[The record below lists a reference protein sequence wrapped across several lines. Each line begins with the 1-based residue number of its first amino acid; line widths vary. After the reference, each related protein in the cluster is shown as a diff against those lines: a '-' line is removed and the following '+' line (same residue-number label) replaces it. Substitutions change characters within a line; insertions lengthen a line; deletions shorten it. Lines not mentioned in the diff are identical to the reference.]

1 MDKKLQKDNPV
12 ENMYSLAADLF
23 PICRS
28 LTGEGV
34 RKTLR
39 ILQGKCE
46 ILEVK
51 EIASGTSVF
60 DWTVPAEWNIREA
73 YIENEN
79 GDRIVDFKDNNLH
92 VVGYSCPIDKWV
104 TLKEMKEY
112 IHTQQDQPD
121 EIPYVTSYYSPRSG
135 FCMSER
141 MKNSLTDGKYHLY
154 IDSEFTKNVMNW
166 GEIVIPGDIEEEI
179 LFSTNICHPS
189 LANNEISGPVVLVF
203 LANWLKGLSNRR
215 YTYRLLFIP
224 ETIGS
229 IAYISKNLTHMQK
242 YIKAGFVVTCVGDNR
257 DYSYVA
263 SPTGDNY
270 ADRIL
275 TQVLKFH
282 APDYKKYSFLAR
294 GSDERQYCAPGIDL
308 PFCTFC
314 RSKFHEYKEYHT
326 SADNMSFISEEGM
339 RGSLEVLQKCIRLLE
354 ADGSYKNTVLCEPE
368 LGKRGLYPTVSQKGN
383 YSSVKIYQNILAY
396 ADGRRD
402 LIDLSELLD
411 IDPSELI
418 KAVSKL
424 AEQKLLRN
432 ER

>member
-1 MDKKLQKDNPV
+1 MDNLNG
-12 ENMYSLAADLF
+12 EMYSLAADLF

-34 RKTLR
+34 RKTLQV
-39 ILQGKCE
+39 LQENCN
-46 ILEVK
+46 ILEVQ
-51 EIASGTSVF
+51 EIASGTPVF
-60 DWTVPAEWNIREA
+60 DWTVPAEWNVREA

-79 GDRIVDFKDNNLH
+79 GTRIVDFKDNNLH

-104 TLKEMKEY
+104 TLEELKEY
-112 IHTQQDQPD
+112 IHTQPDQPD
-121 EIPYVTSYYSPRSG
+121 VIPYVTSYYSPRSG
-135 FCMSER
+135 FCMSES
-141 MKNSLTDGKYHLY
+141 MKNSLINGKYHIY
-154 IDSEFTKNVMNW
+154 IDSEFTDNVMNW
-166 GEIVIPGDIEEEI
+166 GEIVIPGDTEEEVF
-179 LFSTNICHPS
+179 FSTNICHPS

-203 LANWLKGLSNRR
+203 LANWLRELQHRR

-229 IAYISKNLTHMQK
+229 ITYIAQNLTNMQK
-242 YIKAGFVVTCVGDNR
+242 YIKAGFVVTCVGDNKE
-257 DYSYVA
+257 YSYVS
-263 SPTGDNY
+263 SPTGENY
-270 ADRIL
+270 ADRVL

-282 APDYKKYSFLAR
+282 APDYKKYSFLLR
-294 GSDERQYCAPGIDL
+294 GSDERQYCAPGVDL

-339 RGSLEVLQKCIRLLE
+339 RGALEVLQKCVWLLE
-354 ADGSYKNTVLCEPE
+354 ADGRYKNMVLCEPQ

-396 ADGRRD
+396 ADGKRD
-402 LIDLSELLD
+402 LIDLSEILGIAPD
-411 IDPSELI
+411 DLI
-418 KAVSKL
+418 EAVHRL
-424 AEQKLLRN
+424 TEQKLLGN